1 MKGINTL
8 IVAALL
14 CAACGQEKKNESN
27 VTEAPVVDVIAI
39 QSLQPSLEV
48 VLPGELKPWDKTE
61 IYPRVKGYVSSVAI
75 DRGAFVKKGQ
85 VLAVLEAPELVASFN
100 QARAHVSS
108 VEATLLE
115 RQERHNASRRTY
127 TRILQTSK
135 TKGAVSANELEVAY
149 AAMMADSALL
159 SATRENLQAAKAQME
174 AQRQLAGYLTV
185 RAPFDGTVVERN
197 ISPGDLVGPETNVKP
212 MFVLEDGSKL
222 RLTVA
227 VPENM
232 ANSIGEGSM
241 ASFSTQA
248 EPLKT
253 FNASFARSANSV
265 QEKNRSMIAE
275 FDFVNEKGELKAGM
289 YAEVRITV
297 KRNTSS
303 LFVPKSA
310 LLNSTEGVF
319 VLKVSNDVTEWVR
332 VQKGNSVDSLVEVFG
347 PVREGDIVVKT
358 AHDELRNGQ
367 PVKPKSAIAA
377 NHVVPTAPL

>member
-1 MKGINTL
+1 MKSISTL
-8 IVAALL
+8 VIAVFL
-14 CAACGQEKKNESN
+14 CAACGQEKSIDSN
-27 VTEAPVVDVIAI
+27 IVETPAVEVTTV

-61 IYPRVKGYVSSVAI
+61 IYPRVKGYVNSIAT

-85 VLAVLEAPELVASFN
+85 VLATLEAPELVASFN
-100 QARAHVSS
+100 HARAHVSS

-115 RQERHNASRRTY
+115 RREKHNASKRTY
-127 TRILQTSK
+127 SRILQTSR
-135 TKGAVSANELEVAY
+135 TKGAVSANELEVAH
-149 AAMMADSALL
+149 AAMMSDSALL
-159 SATRENLQAAKAQME
+159 SATHENLQAAKAQME
-174 AQRQLAGYLTV
+174 AQRQLTSYLTI

-197 ISPGDLVGPETNVKP
+197 VSPGDLVGPETNVKP

-227 VPENM
+227 VPENL
-232 ANSIGEGSM
+232 ANSIGEGST

-253 FNASFARSANSV
+253 YNANFARSANSL
-265 QEKNRSMIAE
+265 QEANRAMIAE
-275 FDFVNEKGELKAGM
+275 FDFVNDKGELKPGM
-289 YAEVRITV
+289 YAEVRVTV

-319 VLKVSNDVTEWVR
+319 ILKVSNGVTEWVR
-332 VQKGNSVDSLVEVFG
+332 VQKGNSVDSMVEVFG
-347 PVREGDIVVKT
+347 PVREGDMIVET
-358 AHDELRNGQ
+358 AHDELRNGR
-367 PVKPKSAIAA
+367 PIKTKSAIAES
-377 NHVVPTAPL
+377 